1 MSLLSSR
8 YYIENFDVAPS
19 PPQTTIIGQLDYPQ
33 HRRVNRGGDCHQAFL
48 PHRECVCY
56 DRCPRCSV
64 EFELDVNFDK
74 VNQNRPDNERDLPL
88 TVTSTDLVRSFHTI
102 LFILCVFR
110 FSHVMFLH
118 AVAKIMTE
126 PS

>member
-1 MSLLSSR
+1 M
-8 YYIENFDVAPS
+8 
-19 PPQTTIIGQLDYPQ
+19 
-33 HRRVNRGGDCHQAFL
+33 
-48 PHRECVCY
+48 CY

-88 TVTSTDLVRSFHTI
+88 TVTSTDLVRSFHTVLYI
-102 LFILCVFR
+102 FFVFG

-118 AVAKIMTE
+118 AVANIMTE